1 MVFCLP
7 LAHIPSCFTENGHG
21 RGDVNP
27 VDLGEIGSSHAKE
40 FCAQVELWRIP
51 LLFLLGSPSPANFEA
66 PLADRG
72 RVRRP
77 EWLGRSP
84 APSFHSR
91 HLTRWLVGYSF
102 ALVPS
107 ACAECGAPR
116 RAPDHC
122 AAASKFA
129 SCGSLERAET
139 SSATDRRCAASSAT
153 DSPAHRSCVL
163 VSSSSRWH

>member
-51 LLFLLGSPSPANFEA
+51 LLFLPEPFLPLFFRQTGSVS
-66 PLADRG
+66 
-72 RVRRP
+72 
-77 EWLGRSP
+77 
-84 APSFHSR
+84 
-91 HLTRWLVGYSF
+91 
-102 ALVPS
+102 S
-107 ACAECGAPR
+107 ACAECGAQR
-116 RAPDHC
+116 RAPDHG